1 MKRRE
6 FVTGAALLAGL
17 SACAQ
22 EELEQANRRS
32 GSTEKFEWNM
42 TTSWPPHL
50 PGLGVGAD
58 NLAKNI
64 EIASNGRLKIKV
76 YAGGELVP
84 PLEVFDAV
92 SQGTVHMGH
101 DSSYYHRGK
110 TLEKGVKY
118 NATNGLMIKPIREIS
133 KSRLQLEREKFP
145 FVFSSK

>member
-50 PGLGVGAD
+50 PGVGVGAE
-58 NLAKNI
+58 NLARN
-64 EIASNGRLKIKV
+64 R
-76 YAGGELVP
+76 
-84 PLEVFDAV
+84 
-92 SQGTVHMGH
+92 
-101 DSSYYHRGK
+101 
-110 TLEKGVKY
+110 
-118 NATNGLMIKPIREIS
+118 
-133 KSRLQLEREKFP
+133 
-145 FVFSSK
+145 